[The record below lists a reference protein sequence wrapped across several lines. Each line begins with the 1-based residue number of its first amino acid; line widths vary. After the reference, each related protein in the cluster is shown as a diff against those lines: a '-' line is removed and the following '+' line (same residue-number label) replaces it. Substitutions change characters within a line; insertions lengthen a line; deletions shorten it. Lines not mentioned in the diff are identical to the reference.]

1 MTHRFEGQKAVVV
14 YKKKAFKRSVFWDFF
29 AGYPFQKKLQS
40 VLMNIDSR
48 SVRGVASNGE
58 GKNETREG
66 ETGRKGKKRAC
77 TSTKLPEWVVVPF
90 AVLMDSITPGTVP
103 IEHCFT

>member
-1 MTHRFEGQKAVVV
+1 MAHRFEGQKAVVV

-66 ETGRKGKKRAC
+66 ETGRKGKK
-77 TSTKLPEWVVVPF
+77 EH
-90 AVLMDSITPGTVP
+90 VLLQSCRSG
-103 IEHCFT
+103 